1 MRSTRD
7 DVTISWVKLVSFVLK
22 IFLLFFTWELIQIIE
37 IKMLFNKIQILPD

>member
-22 IFLLFFTWELIQIIE
+22 IFLLFFTSEQIIE
-37 IKMLFNKIQILPD
+37 IEMLFNKIKILPD